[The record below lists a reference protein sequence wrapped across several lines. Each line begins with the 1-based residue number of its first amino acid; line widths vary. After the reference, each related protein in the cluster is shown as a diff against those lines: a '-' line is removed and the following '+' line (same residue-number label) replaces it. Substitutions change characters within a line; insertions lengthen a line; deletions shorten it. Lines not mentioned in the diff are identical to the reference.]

1 MVWIIILTILVLS
14 ILLLR
19 WMWNS
24 LRDIENSKKATFMV
38 AGLIVMYILTFIIFN
53 ISKSGVEY
61 KNKESMNMIRTV
73 LVAVFTLVNSYIVL
87 PFTFKRLDRIDKN
100 EMEASKL
107 KKSIIIILAV
117 ILVISVF
124 EVSYLNS
131 VQQGIMSISGRF

>member
-1 MVWIIILTILVLS
+1 MIWIIILTILVLS
-14 ILLLR
+14 IVLLR

-24 LRDIENSKKATFMV
+24 LGGIENSKKATFIV
-38 AGLIVMYILTFIIFN
+38 AGLIVIYILTFIIFN

>member
-24 LRDIENSKKATFMV
+24 LGDIENSKKATFMV